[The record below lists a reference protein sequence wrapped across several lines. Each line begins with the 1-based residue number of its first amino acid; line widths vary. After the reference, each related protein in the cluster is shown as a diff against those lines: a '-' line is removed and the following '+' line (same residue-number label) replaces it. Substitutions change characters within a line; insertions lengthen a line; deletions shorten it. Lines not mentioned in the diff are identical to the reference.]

1 MNWTEV
7 LISAGVAAVLGLITT
22 GLRNRNKLGK
32 LGAILWVIIPIIV
45 GNIIYY
51 HYINP
56 NGLRS
61 TDRAQIERSFEG
73 YPVFQTLKQ
82 QEPDLYNQLIDNF
95 LKSKKEGHSEQQLID
110 EMKQT
115 VSGLIVQRIRHAP
128 DKDVIDYMNIILEE
142 LRYYQAN
149 NRSEHLCFKA
159 LFPQVSGGVNATK
172 ALPKELQLRDLDS
185 INRLFKASSGGI
197 IKPKN
202 QEHENKLSIIV
213 ARMQQQYGDDLQ
225 MFSNPASPDVDREKI
240 CDMSIDMYSQILK
253 LPPDDAGDILRSMLG
268 GE

>member
-7 LISAGVAAVLGLITT
+7 LISAGIAAVLGVITSR
-22 GLRNRNKLGK
+22 LRNRNKLGRF
-32 LGAILWVIIPIIV
+32 GAILWVIIPIVV

-61 TDRAQIERSFEG
+61 NDRAQIERAFAE

-82 QEPDLYNQLIDNF
+82 QEPALYTQLIDNF

-110 EMKQT
+110 EMKQA
-115 VSGLIVQRIRHAP
+115 VSSLIAQRIQHAP
-128 DKDVIDYMNIILEE
+128 DKDIIDYMNIILEE

-149 NRSEHLCFKA
+149 NRSEHLCFKS

-172 ALPKELQLRDLDS
+172 SLPKELQSRDLDS
-185 INRLFKASSGGI
+185 VNRLFKASSGGI
-197 IKPKN
+197 INPIN
-202 QEHENKLSIIV
+202 QDYENKLNTIV
-213 ARMQQQYGDDLQ
+213 AQMQQQYGNDLQ
-225 MFSNPASPDVDREKI
+225 MFVNPASPDVDREKV
-240 CDMSIDMYSQILK
+240 CDMAIDMYGQIMQ
-253 LPPDDAGDILRSMLG
+253 LPPSDAGAILRSMLG

>member
-7 LISAGVAAVLGLITT
+7 LISAGVAAVLGVITT

-61 TDRAQIERSFEG
+61 NDRAQIERSFEG

-82 QEPDLYNQLIDNF
+82 QEPALYTQLIDNF
-95 LKSKKEGHSEQQLID
+95 IQSKKEGHSDQQLID
-110 EMKQT
+110 EMRRSVAELT
-115 VSGLIVQRIRHAP
+115 VQRIQRAP
-128 DKDVIDYMNIILEE
+128 DENVIDYMTVILEE

-149 NRSEHLCFKA
+149 HHSEHLCFKA
-159 LFPQVSGGVNATK
+159 LFPQVSGGVNTAK
-172 ALPKELQLRDLDS
+172 VLPKELLMRDLDS
-185 INRLFKASSGGI
+185 INRLFKASSGGV
-197 IKPKN
+197 IKTDN
-202 QEHENKLSIIV
+202 QEHENKLNIIV
-213 ARMQQQYGDDLQ
+213 AQMQQQYGDDLQ
-225 MFSNPASPDVDREKI
+225 MFSNPASPDVDRAKI

-253 LPPDDAGDILRSMLG
+253 LPPDDAGAVLRSMLS

>member
-7 LISAGVAAVLGLITT
+7 LISAGIAAVLGVIIS
-22 GLRNRNKLGK
+22 GLRNRNKLGRF
-32 LGAILWVIIPIIV
+32 GAILWVIIPIVV

-61 TDRAQIERSFEG
+61 NDRAQIERVFAE

-82 QEPDLYNQLIDNF
+82 QEPALYTQLIDNF

-110 EMKQT
+110 EMKQA
-115 VSGLIVQRIRHAP
+115 VSSLIAQRIQHAP
-128 DKDVIDYMNIILEE
+128 DKDIIDYMNIILEE

-149 NRSEHLCFKA
+149 NRSEHLCFKS

-172 ALPKELQLRDLDS
+172 YLPKELQSRDLDS
-185 INRLFKASSGGI
+185 VNRLFKASSGGI
-197 IKPKN
+197 INPIN
-202 QEHENKLSIIV
+202 QDYENKLNTIV
-213 ARMQQQYGDDLQ
+213 TQMQQQYGNDLQ
-225 MFSNPASPDVDREKI
+225 MFVNPASPDVDREKV
-240 CDMSIDMYSQILK
+240 CDMAIDMYSQIMQ
-253 LPPDDAGDILRSMLG
+253 LPPSDAGAILRSMLG
-268 GE
+268 SE